1 MQNATTARD
10 RPTLHGAGTGRRHDA
25 LVLATPAI
33 SALGAAAGLVVLAVF
48 GG

>member
-1 MQNATTARD
+1 MPNATTARTSPAPPGATPG
-10 RPTLHGAGTGRRHDA
+10 RGHGA